1 MITVAKLRVNFG
13 LTGSRVRDSHATG
26 PSHVSGKA
34 LEEYDRW
41 EVDGP

>member
-34 LEEYDRW
+34 PEECDRW